1 MVASPGGDVHTHFG
15 GAEPAVPRS
24 PHNRAE
30 MLVWGSDLVHH
41 EPSSERWE
49 PDMVAMG
56 TAGIVVVAIVLVV
69 LVVLFIGILRRGL
82 RSQR

>member
-1 MVASPGGDVHTHFG
+1 MVASPECDVHTHFG
-15 GAEPAVPRS
+15 GVETAVPPS
-24 PHNRAE
+24 PHYRAE
-30 MLVWGSDLVHH
+30 MLVSGQNLMHD

-69 LVVLFIGILRRGL
+69 LVILFIGILRRGL

>member
-1 MVASPGGDVHTHFG
+1 
-15 GAEPAVPRS
+15 
-24 PHNRAE
+24 

-69 LVVLFIGILRRGL
+69 LVVLFIGILRRAL